1 MNIMID
7 LVKLILVAG
16 DGGLGRVSFLRERRI
31 TKGGPDGGDG
41 GKGGSVILRGNKNL
55 ATLKDFKGKVLFQA
69 QDGFPGG
76 KKNMIGAKGKDLIL
90 DVPIG
95 TSISVL
101 AESGYAKKRRTFL
114 GVNSLLKKDG
124 VRQEKYYLEKEG
136 QGVPEREPDNFYLLS
151 EAQFKNMP
159 EVTSEDKDIDEE
171 DLKVDSEDNISEDS
185 DQIQEEEIQT
195 NKSAKVGLNEPIA
208 PDVQEV
214 LNAVRGL
221 IPIEVE
227 TIRKDGQEIVVCQG
241 GFGGRGNDRFKSSR
255 NVTPLEAEY
264 GSFGEKRVIVLEL
277 KLLADVGLVG
287 FPNAGKSTLL
297 SVVTKAK
304 PKIASYPFTT
314 MEPNLGILE
323 FGDYSKTSGLEEIVL
338 ADIPGLIEGA
348 SEGKGLGHS
357 FLRHVENCSIMLFV
371 LALTETEVFDES
383 LTDKQKAELLFKQL
397 SDLKKEL
404 KNHSAKATSTPIGA
418 GKKLFEDKEF
428 LVSINK
434 SDLYSK
440 ELISEIKKLFKRKKT
455 EVIFFSG
462 VTKVG
467 IEILAAKLREVAS
480 NKKTTSF

>member
-1 MNIMID
+1 MID
-7 LVKLILVAG
+7 LVKLVLVAG

-41 GKGGSVILRGNKNL
+41 GKGGSVIIRGNKNL
-55 ATLKDFKGKVLFQA
+55 ATLKDFKGKVLYQA
-69 QDGFPGG
+69 EDGFPGG
-76 KKNMIGAKGKDLIL
+76 KKNMIGAKGKNLVL

-101 AESGYAKKRRTFL
+101 AETGYAKKRRTFV
-114 GVNSLLKKDG
+114 GINSLLNKDG

-136 QGVPEREPDNFYLLS
+136 QAVPERDPDNFYLIS
-151 EAQFKNMP
+151 ESQFKN
-159 EVTSEDKDIDEE
+159 VSD
-171 DLKVDSEDNISEDS
+171 VDSR
-185 DQIQEEEIQT
+185 
-195 NKSAKVGLNEPIA
+195 VGLNEPIA
-208 PDVQEV
+208 PDAQEI

-221 IPIEVE
+221 VPIELE
-227 TIRKDGQEIVVCQG
+227 TIKKDGQEIIVCQG
-241 GFGGRGNDRFKSSR
+241 GFGGRGNNRFKSSR
-255 NVTPLEAEY
+255 NVTPMEAEY
-264 GSFGEKRVIVLEL
+264 GSFGEKRAIVLEL

-314 MEPNLGILE
+314 IEPNLGILE

-371 LALTETEVFDES
+371 LALTEAEVFDEN
-383 LTDKQKAELLFKQL
+383 LTDKQKAELLFEQL
-397 SDLKKEL
+397 TNLKKEL
-404 KNHSAKATSTPIGA
+404 KNHSIKAISIPIGA
-418 GKKLFEDKEF
+418 GKKLFEDKKF

-440 ELISEIKKLFKRKKT
+440 ELITEIQKLFKRKKT

-467 IEILAAKLREVAS
+467 LESLAAKLREVVS
-480 NKKTTSF
+480 KKTTSF